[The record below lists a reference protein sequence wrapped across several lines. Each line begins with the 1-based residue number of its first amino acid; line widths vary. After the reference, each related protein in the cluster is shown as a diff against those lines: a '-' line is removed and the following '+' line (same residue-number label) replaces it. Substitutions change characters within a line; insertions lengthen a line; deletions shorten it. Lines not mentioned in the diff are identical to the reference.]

1 MDEITHR
8 IEEYVNRWIKARYI
22 DWNLF
27 YHDTIRSKRTATG
40 IYNLNGGNKLMD
52 TLDNIIGNIEEV
64 FASEDGHLVPERFPS
79 VEFLVQSLQRFAN
92 IVKPSEKIL
101 RSNIKADEDYTNPIV
116 WKIYGMI
123 SDIEE
128 MARVCTDILGMPET
142 KTTKPY
148 LDLLNALLNENI
160 DRFIAITKSLIES
173 IPYNIRKEKINEG
186 YFHTLFHILLAFV
199 GFEPISEGET
209 ANGRIDVS
217 LTLPDIIY
225 IFEFKYSED
234 DKDKSDEALNQINAN
249 GYATAK
255 EYLGKKIMG
264 IGVSF
269 CGADGLR
276 NINGVKSSVLFEPK
290 TRG

>member
-1 MDEITHR
+1 MDERTHR

-27 YHDTIRSKRTATG
+27 YHDAIRSKRTATG
-40 IYNLNGGNKLMD
+40 IYSLKGGNKLMD
-52 TLDNIIGNIEEV
+52 TLDNIIGNIEAV

-79 VEFLVQSLQRFAN
+79 SEFLVQSLQRFAN
-92 IVKPSEKIL
+92 LVKPSEKIL
-101 RSNIKADEDYTNPIV
+101 RSNIKGDDEYTNPIV

-128 MARVCTDILGMPET
+128 MARVCTDILGMPKT

-148 LDLLNALLNENI
+148 MNLLDALLNEDI
-160 DRFIAITKSLIES
+160 DSFIAIISSLIES

-217 LTLPDIIY
+217 LTLPEIIY
-225 IFEFKYSED
+225 IFEFKYTED
-234 DKDKSDEALNQINAN
+234 DRDKSEEALNQIKTN
-249 GYATAK
+249 GYASAK
-255 EYLGKKIMG
+255 VYLGKKIMG

-269 CGADGLR
+269 SGADGHR
-276 NINGVKSSVLFEPK
+276 NINGVKSNILFEK
-290 TRG
+290 